1 MSIFYIGAGGFFGAT
16 SRYIVSI
23 FFENIGLNTNLS
35 TIFVNVFGSF
45 LMGIMFY
52 FLTSN
57 SSDFYK
63 MFFVIGFLGSFTT
76 FSAFS
81 LDSLNLLLSREYF
94 ELFLYI
100 ASSVFVS
107 ILFIFIGFILAKEIY

>member
-1 MSIFYIGAGGFFGAT
+1 MSIFYIGVGGFLGAT
-16 SRYIVSI
+16 SRYLVSV
-23 FFENIGLNTNLS
+23 FFENIGINTNLH

-45 LMGIMFY
+45 LMGVMFY
-52 FLTSN
+52 FFASN

-94 ELFLYI
+94 DLFLYI
-100 ASSVFVS
+100 LLSVFLS